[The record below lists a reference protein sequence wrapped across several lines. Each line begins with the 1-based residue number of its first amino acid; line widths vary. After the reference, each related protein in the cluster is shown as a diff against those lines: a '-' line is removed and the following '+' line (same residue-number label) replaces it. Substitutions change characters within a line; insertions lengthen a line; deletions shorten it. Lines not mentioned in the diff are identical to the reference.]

1 MLNKKNGLSQYRLEK
16 LMRAFVVDMTATQT
30 AEFLG
35 LNRNTV
41 NRYFGL
47 FRTRIAGH
55 QAAQLALL
63 RGTVEV
69 DESYFG
75 PARPRGFTGKLKRGR
90 GTKKQPVFGIIER
103 GGRVY
108 AEVVPDANK
117 ATLQSIIR
125 GKVAL
130 DATIVSDG
138 WKGYDGLVDMGFDRH
153 LRIRKKYWSPSRLS
167 MNGVHINGIE
177 SFWSFTKR
185 RLAKFNGVTKNF
197 ELHLK
202 ECEWRWGRDFDSLF
216 AELKRLLV

>member
-1 MLNKKNGLSQYRLEK
+1 MNKKNGLSRYKVEK
-16 LMRAFVVDMTATQT
+16 IMRAFVVDMTATQA

-41 NRYFGL
+41 NRYYSL
-47 FRTRIAGH
+47 FRGRIAVH
-55 QAAQLALL
+55 QAGQKALL
-63 RGTVEV
+63 AGTVEV

-75 PARPRGFTGKLKRGR
+75 PSRPRGVTGKLKRGR
-90 GTKKQPVFGIIER
+90 GTIKQPVFGIIER

-117 ATLQSIIR
+117 TTLQRIIR

-130 DATIVSDG
+130 DATVVSDG

-153 LRIRKKYWSPSRLS
+153 LRIKKSHWGPSKLS
-167 MNGVHINGIE
+167 LNGVHINGIE

-202 ECEWRWGRDFDSLF
+202 ECEWRWARNADSLL